1 MMTELLGD
9 KLVVDAVPGAR
20 ARNGLPLVTVIMPIR
35 NEARYIERSLG
46 SVLAQDY
53 PAGQIEVLI
62 VDGMSDDDTRRI
74 VQRMVEEPRR
84 AGAEA
89 GRVAVLDNPAR
100 TAPAALNI
108 GLRQARGDVIIRV
121 DGHCEIPPEYVRLC
135 IDALD
140 RTGADCAGGALV
152 TFGETRLARAIA
164 AAQSSRFGVGGV
176 AFRTGRDQGEYVDTV
191 AFGAYR
197 REVFE
202 RIGGFDEELVRN
214 QDDEFN
220 FRLTQSGGKIWL
232 DPAISSVYYSRASL
246 GKLWRQYFE
255 YGFYKVRVIQKRGSV
270 ASWRHLVPGVF
281 VASLLASLLLA
292 LLTRQPRWALSVAGP
307 YAIANGAA
315 SLATPRNDLRTLPLM
330 PLVFGTLHVAYGAG
344 FLWGCVRWAGKG
356 SSPLETDR

>member
-1 MMTELLGD
+1 MTKLMSD
-9 KLVVDAVPGAR
+9 KLVSDVVLGTQ

-46 SVLAQDY
+46 SVLSQDY
-53 PAGQIEVLI
+53 PAGRIEVLV
-62 VDGMSDDDTRRI
+62 VDGMSDDDTRRM
-74 VQRMVEEPRR
+74 VQRIVEERR
-84 AGAEA
+84 RRGGAEA
-89 GRVAVLDNPAR
+89 ARVAVIDNPAR

-108 GLRQARGDVIIRV
+108 GLQQARGDVIIRV

-152 TFGETRLARAIA
+152 TLGETQLARAIA

-176 AFRTGRDQGEYVDTV
+176 AFRTGRAQGEYVDTV
-191 AFGAYR
+191 AFGAYH

-214 QDDEFN
+214 QDDELN

-255 YGFYKVRVIQKRGSV
+255 YGFYKVRVIQKRGAV
-270 ASWRHLVPGVF
+270 ASWRHLAPGAF
-281 VASLLASLLLA
+281 VLSLLASLLLA
-292 LLTRQPRWALSVAGP
+292 LLTRQPRWALIVIGP

-315 SLATPRNDLRTLPLM
+315 SLATSRNDLRALPLM

-344 FLWGCVRWAGKG
+344 FLWGIYKWNSR
-356 SSPLETDR
+356 